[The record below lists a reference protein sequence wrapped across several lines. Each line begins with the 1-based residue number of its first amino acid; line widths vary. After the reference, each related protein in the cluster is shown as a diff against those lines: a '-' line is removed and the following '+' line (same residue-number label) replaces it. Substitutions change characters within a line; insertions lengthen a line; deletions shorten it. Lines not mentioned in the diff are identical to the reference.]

1 VTTSTISPAR
11 PSSDRRIEPSGG
23 RGPDRAALAA
33 LGPAAS
39 LATAAATV
47 VCVAARL
54 PHHLVGTT
62 GIRGWALVLVVV
74 VFVVNGAGAM
84 ARAPFTF
91 ARAHRGGMSLSR
103 WATGEGKAF
112 MVTSALGALLTLPLY
127 ALLRATPAWW
137 LWAWALFAAI
147 TVGGVLATP
156 LALRARSGPLAPAPA
171 GLAERVRAIGRR
183 CDLDVDGG
191 VLVAG
196 PRADRRCN
204 AYVVGLGPTR
214 RVVLEDALA
223 AWPPALVDQV
233 VAHELGH
240 WRLGHTA
247 RRLPLTVATQLATFA
262 IAAWVLV
269 TPAVLGWAGVS
280 GPGDPRS
287 YPMLLLLTPV
297 LALPARCL
305 LAWRD
310 RAQERAAD
318 RFALDLLQAPAD
330 FSAMLDRAADEGGGA
345 RRLSPWRR
353 LTASHPPIDERAL
366 ACTPSTSIT

>member
-1 VTTSTISPAR
+1 
-11 PSSDRRIEPSGG
+11 
-23 RGPDRAALAA
+23 
-33 LGPAAS
+33 
-39 LATAAATV
+39 

-54 PHHLVGTT
+54 PHHLVTTT

-74 VFVVNGAGAM
+74 VFVVNGAAAL
-84 ARAPFTF
+84 ARAPLTF
-91 ARAHRGGMSLSR
+91 AKAHRDGTSLSR
-103 WATGEGKAF
+103 WATGEAKAWL
-112 MVTSALGALLTLPLY
+112 VTSAFGALLTLPLY

-137 LWAWALFAAI
+137 LWAWGLFAVVTI
-147 TVGGVLATP
+147 GGVMATP
-156 LALRARSGPLAPAPA
+156 LALRARSGPLAPAAPA
-171 GLAERVRAIGRR
+171 LAHRLRDVGRR
-183 CDLDVDGG
+183 GDLDIGGG

-247 RRLPLTVATQLATFA
+247 RRLPLTVITQLATFA
-262 IAAWVLV
+262 IAAWALA
-269 TPAVLGWAGVS
+269 TAAVLGWAGVAAA
-280 GPGDPRS
+280 GDPRS
-287 YPMLLLLTPV
+287 YPMILLLTPA

-318 RFALDLLQAPAD
+318 RFALALLDAPAD
-330 FSAMLDRAADEGGGA
+330 FAAMLERAADEGGAA
-345 RRLSPWRR
+345 RQLSPWRR

-366 ACTPSTSIT
+366 ACTRSASII